1 VLNKSV
7 FAAFNSFLPLPKT
20 VCRWYACTP
29 LSGIPPASPIES
41 AAAVGQKP
49 SAKDL
54 RDKWQKI
61 DQILREHFGDEGVA
75 HAKPRQSNRRQA
87 QKSRAT
93 RKEKPAARFKELA
106 LTALE
111 LGVSCRRCAVIQCE
125 ERKLARETFLRELQL
140 SDPKAYEQKLRMRK
154 QNEKRRA
161 LVKEATAMVDLADE
175 KMTIEAEAD
184 VEAATTVT
192 SESKPSLD
200 STVAN
205 LKS

>member
-1 VLNKSV
+1 
-7 FAAFNSFLPLPKT
+7 
-20 VCRWYACTP
+20 
-29 LSGIPPASPIES
+29 LSGIPSASPINS
-41 AAAVGQKP
+41 AAAIGQKP

-61 DQILREHFGDEGVA
+61 DQILHEHFGDEGVA
-75 HAKPRQSNRRQA
+75 HAKLRQSNRRQA

-93 RKEKPAARFKELA
+93 RKEKSAARFKELA

-111 LGVSCRRCAVIQCE
+111 LGVSCRRCAVIQRE

-140 SDPKAYEQKLRMRK
+140 SDPKAYEQKLRMRQ

-175 KMTIEAEAD
+175 KMIIEAEED

-192 SESKPSLD
+192 SESKPSLN
-200 STVAN
+200 STVVK